1 MSTHLSSSD
10 IVFPKRNQKQLAWN
24 DIKQSLKEWRVWFML
39 SYQDIKLRYRRS
51 IIGPFWITLSM
62 AITAYTMG
70 FLYGHLFKTDM
81 QTYFPFLVAGMLS
94 WALLS
99 STIIDLMDT
108 FTVYENMIKQIKLPY
123 SLYIQRVIMRNFI
136 IFFHNIIVIIPV
148 LAIFHEVAK
157 VNFNTLLLIPGLLLF
172 YINGLSYGLILAMI
186 GARYRDV
193 SQIVRS
199 LIQVIFF
206 VTPIMWRPDA
216 LPVDKQY
223 VILANPFYAFVELI
237 RSPLIGKAPSLYEV
251 GMALTVTVLGIVICS
266 TMFARYRS
274 RIVYWI

>member
-1 MSTHLSSSD
+1 MSTHLNSSD
-10 IVFPKRNQKQLAWN
+10 IVFPKRNAKQLALS
-24 DIKQSLKEWRVWFML
+24 DIKQSLREWRVWFML

-123 SLYIQRVIMRNFI
+123 TLYIQRVIMRNFI
-136 IFFHNIIVIIPV
+136 IFLHNIIVIIPV

-157 VNFNTLLLIPGLLLF
+157 VNFNTLLLIPGLFLF
-172 YINGLSYGLILAMI
+172 YVNGITYGLILAMI

-206 VTPIMWRPDA
+206 VTPIMWRPEA
-216 LPVDKQY
+216 LPADKQY
-223 VILANPFYAFVELI
+223 IILANPFYSFVQLI
-237 RSPLIGKAPSLYEV
+237 RSPLIGKAPSLYEI
-251 GMALTVTVLGIVICS
+251 GMALAVTVIGMVVCYQ
-266 TMFARYRS
+266 MFARYRA